1 MSNLAPSQRVG
12 ELDQRVELQKEV
24 RTSDGQGGFTRDWQ
38 TQDTVWAQ
46 VRPLSG
52 SERAHSE
59 RLAAEGGYRVVI
71 RNRDD
76 VNEAWRVKWTDR
88 GVAMNIRFSG
98 DSGKRDLYRVMECE
112 RGVAI

>member
-1 MSNLAPSQRVG
+1 MSNLAPTQRAG

-24 RTSDGQGGFTRDWQ
+24 RVSDGQGGFTREWQ
-38 TQDTVWAQ
+38 AQATVWAQ

-52 SERAHSE
+52 NERAHSE

-76 VNEAWRVKWTDR
+76 VNEAWRVYWIDR
-88 GVAMNIRFSG
+88 EIGMNIRFSG
-98 DSGKRDLYRVMECE
+98 DPGKRDLYRTMECD
-112 RGVAI
+112 RGVAV